1 MPIDYFNIK
10 SIYKILLFEFAVQ
23 FVSLMRISVHFLS
36 IAFVVSFLVHLNVF
50 FFGFPIAGACCSP
63 QYLS

>member
-1 MPIDYFNIK
+1 MPKVNFNIR
-10 SIYKILLFEFAVQ
+10 SINKILLFEFAIE

-36 IAFVVSFLVHLNVF
+36 IAFLVSFLVLTIC
-50 FFGFPIAGACCSP
+50 FFGFPIAGVCCSA